1 MLDVQNK
8 SFMNDIP
15 LLWHSHSLAVSAIM
29 IISFYQIIHNRGV
42 DVYNA
47 R

>member
-8 SFMNDIP
+8 SYMNVMP
-15 LLWHSHSLAVSAIM
+15 LLSRSHSVAVSAIM
-29 IISFYQIIHNRGV
+29 IISFYHIIHNRGV